1 MIISLENQR
10 KIIKIMRISM
20 YQIVLAV
27 LFITVAQ
34 AHDGKAQ
41 EVLEKKISLQIKDEN
56 ISEALEK
63 IEIAAG
69 VHFVYQKNTFK
80 ENSVVSVDSKNS
92 KLINVLQKLL
102 TPLEVEYLVSKDQIV
117 LKKQATKTETTAL
130 QELNSTN
137 KPFDLKVSGTVLDEK
152 GQPLT
157 GVTVVVKGGTTNTV
171 ANPETTPRKSA
182 TTGAITDLDGKFT
195 IDVADENSVLIFS
208 YLGFLTQEAVVGSQT
223 AINITMKED
232 VQTLDE
238 VVAIGYGTIQKSN
251 VNSAI
256 SSVNANALTERPV
269 ADAAQALQGKVAGV
283 SITQNSGA
291 PGGTGGTSIRI
302 RGISSISSTNNPL
315 IVLDGFPLPD
325 QNADNVLNTFS
336 PNEIERIDVLKD
348 AGAVAIYGVRGSN
361 GVIMITTKR
370 GLAGK
375 TNVNVNFYQGY
386 QEVWRLPAMANARE
400 YATLNNEARIA
411 SGLAPFEKL
420 VNPSAVESQF
430 GQGTDWLNSIF
441 RGAAQT
447 SLNINMQS
455 GTDKFK
461 YSLSAG
467 YFKQDG
473 IILNSDYERFSLRF
487 NGDLNVSKKFKV
499 GNSISMNRTSE
510 RPVNTYDPFNSVILL
525 AMTSPPTVLARNPDG
540 TYAGGD
546 GSEGFAEPNPLYILE
561 TQTDFKNVRYRMT
574 GSVFA
579 EFEIIKNLKFKA
591 LGGLDFLMSNQ
602 RGFNPNIRQTGGRPV
617 ARSSAFESTNFN
629 PSYLSD
635 LTLNY
640 EKKFG
645 KHDLSAVIG
654 YSVQDNHINYLGAG
668 RTGYTRNDL
677 RGFGAY
683 NPVSLDEISNY
694 GGFLR
699 NSLESYFA
707 RANYNFNDK
716 YLLTGSIR
724 FDGSSNFGPE
734 NKYAFFP
741 AVSFAWRAINEKFI
755 NDLNIKVLSDLKF
768 RTSYGASGN
777 SNIGAFTYLSLLSNS
792 DYAFGLSNASNGS
805 QAATAPTRLANPKV
819 GWEKNIQF
827 NVGVD
832 VGLFNNRVQ
841 LQADFYNRVSSD
853 FLLYVAPPA
862 IAGVPESSPYNT
874 GNMTN
879 NGMDLSLNTINLDT
893 KGLKWT
899 TNVVIG
905 TYVNKVTSLGLGQ
918 PINTGF
924 ARIQGGGLRTEVGQP
939 VNYFYGYKT
948 EGIFQ
953 NQAEIDA
960 HAVQTAG
967 NDPSTSTAP
976 GDIKFKD
983 VNGDGVID
991 ADDRTNIG
999 NSNPTF
1005 VYGLTN
1011 ALSYS
1016 NKVIGSIDLS
1026 IFLQGSQGNKVLNFN
1041 KWYNETG
1048 VSNGNYSKEYL
1059 GRWTGEGTSNSI
1071 PRAILNDPNRN
1082 NYVSDR
1088 FVEDASYLRV
1098 RNVRLAWTLPANWS
1112 KVVSIGKFQI
1122 YGSVQNLLTFTQYKG
1137 LDPEVGG
1144 GIDIGF
1150 YPQART
1156 WTVGVNVDF

>member
-1 MIISLENQR
+1 
-10 KIIKIMRISM
+10 
-20 YQIVLAV
+20 
-27 LFITVAQ
+27 
-34 AHDGKAQ
+34 
-41 EVLEKKISLQIKDEN
+41 
-56 ISEALEK
+56 
-63 IEIAAG
+63 
-69 VHFVYQKNTFK
+69 
-80 ENSVVSVDSKNS
+80 
-92 KLINVLQKLL
+92 
-102 TPLEVEYLVSKDQIV
+102 
-117 LKKQATKTETTAL
+117 
-130 QELNSTN
+130 
-137 KPFDLKVSGTVLDEK
+137 
-152 GQPLT
+152 
-157 GVTVVVKGGTTNTV
+157 
-171 ANPETTPRKSA
+171 
-182 TTGAITDLDGKFT
+182 
-195 IDVADENSVLIFS
+195 
-208 YLGFLTQEAVVGSQT
+208 
-223 AINITMKED
+223 
-232 VQTLDE
+232 
-238 VVAIGYGTIQKSN
+238 
-251 VNSAI
+251 
-256 SSVNANALTERPV
+256 
-269 ADAAQALQGKVAGV
+269 AGV

-302 RGISSISSTNNPL
+302 RGISSLTSTNNPL

-386 QEVWRLPAMANARE
+386 QEVWRLPTMANARE

-420 VNPSAVESQF
+420 ANPAAVESQF
-430 GQGTDWLNSIF
+430 GNGTDWLKSIF
-441 RGAAQT
+441 RGAAIT
-447 SLNINMQS
+447 NFNINMQS
-455 GTDKFK
+455 GNDKMK
-461 YSLSAG
+461 YSLAAG

-473 IILNSDYERFSLRF
+473 IILNSDYERFSFRF
-487 NGDLNVSKKFKV
+487 NGDLNVGKKLKV

-525 AMTSPPTVLARNPDG
+525 AMTAPPTVLPRNPDG
-540 TYAGGD
+540 SYAGGD
-546 GSEGFAEPNPLYILE
+546 GTEGFAEPNPLYILE
-561 TQTDFKNVRYRMT
+561 TQTDYRNIRYRMT
-574 GSVFA
+574 GSAFA
-579 EFEIIKNLKFKA
+579 EYEIIKNLKFKA

-602 RGFNPNIRQTGGRPV
+602 RGFYPNIPSSGGRPV
-617 ARSSAFESTNFN
+617 ARTSAGESTNFN
-629 PSYLSD
+629 PSYLGD
-635 LTLNY
+635 LTLGY
-640 EKKFG
+640 ERKFG
-645 KHDLSAVIG
+645 KHDLSAVVG
-654 YSVQDNHINYLGAG
+654 YSVQDNQNNYLGAG

-677 RGFGAY
+677 RGFGSY
-683 NPVSLDEISNY
+683 SPVSFDETFNY
-694 GGFLR
+694 GGFGTVR
-699 NSLESYFA
+699 LESYFA

-716 YLLTGSIR
+716 YLLTASIR
-724 FDGSSNFGPE
+724 RDGSSNFGPE
-734 NKYAFFP
+734 NKFATFP
-741 AVSFAWRAINEKFI
+741 ALSFAWRAINEKFI
-755 NDLNIKVLSDLKF
+755 NDLNIKPLSDLKF

-777 SNIGAFTYLSLLSNS
+777 SNIGAFTYLSLLSSS
-792 DYAFGLSNASNGS
+792 DYAFGNSSGVNGA
-805 QAATAPTRLANPKV
+805 QVATAPNRLSNPKV
-819 GWEKNIQF
+819 GWESNLQF

-832 VGLFNNRVQ
+832 IGLFNNRVQ
-841 LQADFYNRVSSD
+841 LQADFYNRVSSN

-862 IAGVPESSPYNT
+862 VAGTPDATPFNT

-893 KGLKWT
+893 KGFKWT

-918 PINTGF
+918 PINNEF
-924 ARIQGGGLRTEVGQP
+924 ARIQGGALRVEVGQP
-939 VNYFYGYKT
+939 AYYFYGYKT

-983 VNGDGVID
+983 VNGDGIIN

-1005 VYGLTN
+1005 TYGITN
-1011 ALSYS
+1011 TFSF
-1016 NKVIGSIDLS
+1016 KGFDLN
-1026 IFLQGSQGNKVLNFN
+1026 IFLQGSEGNKVLNFN
-1041 KWYNETG
+1041 RWYTESG

-1059 GRWTGEGTSNSI
+1059 GRWTGEGTTNSI

-1088 FVEDASYLRV
+1088 FVENGSYLRV
-1098 RNVRLAWTLPANWS
+1098 KNVRLAYTFPAAWS
-1112 KVVSIGKFQI
+1112 KLVSIGKFQL
-1122 YGSVQNLLTFTQYKG
+1122 YATATNLLTFTQYKG
-1137 LDPEVGG
+1137 LDPEIGGGTDPATGRYNG

-1156 WTVGVNVDF
+1156 YSLGVNVDF